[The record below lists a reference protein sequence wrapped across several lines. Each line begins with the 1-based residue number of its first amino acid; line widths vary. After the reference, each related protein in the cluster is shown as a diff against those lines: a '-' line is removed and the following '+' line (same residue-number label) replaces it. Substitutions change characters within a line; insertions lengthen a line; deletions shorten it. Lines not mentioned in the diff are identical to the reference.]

1 MKLKWMVG
9 PTTARR
15 DTQNAHIFLVP
26 CCSETSPP
34 LHPITGASW
43 HFQTNVKWHQP
54 QKEMRHNQRTKWEL
68 LLFFSST
75 QTLIAA
81 RNDSQRYSTVLTK
94 KKNCIHSLHVK
105 EEPIKICIFLGMVNH
120 PLRNWCSGRSKLFVA
135 TSWWSSNGSQLLS
148 CCLIG
153 VTSWGQDREKS
164 PCHYKAAVD
173 CGLS

>member
-26 CCSETSPP
+26 CCSETSP

-43 HFQTNVKWHQP
+43 HFQTNVKWHQH
-54 QKEMRHNQRTKWEL
+54 QREMRHNQRTKWEL

-81 RNDSQRYSTVLTK
+81 RNDSQSYSTILTK
-94 KKNCIHSLHVK
+94 KYNCIHSLQWK
-105 EEPIKICIFLGMVNH
+105 RLLKSIFLVNH
-120 PLRNWCSGRSKLFVA
+120 PLRNWYSGRSTLFVA
-135 TSWWSSNGSQLLS
+135 TSSNSSQLLS

-173 CGLS
+173 CWLSKQTIP